1 MQRGLDHQNDARPAR
16 RHHRHVACELN
27 RIPQSFVHMDEDG
40 LAVDRLPAQPHRL
53 AEFRIGR
60 RVGFRPARLTPGP
73 AGLKIS
79 GQHLQQ
85 RQIPIRRGVIQM
97 AGVDMMI
104 EREGLIETLELAKHE
119 GLVVQ
124 DFDGVRQAL
133 ERPIKPDKRLLFPAE
148 RLQTGADIIA
158 GVAVAGIERVGA
170 QIIGQSR
177 FEPFQVEQ
185 RACACR

>member
-1 MQRGLDHQNDARPAR
+1 
-16 RHHRHVACELN
+16 
-27 RIPQSFVHMDEDG
+27 
-40 LAVDRLPAQPHRL
+40 
-53 AEFRIGR
+53 
-60 RVGFRPARLTPGP
+60 
-73 AGLKIS
+73 
-79 GQHLQQ
+79 
-85 RQIPIRRGVIQM
+85 
-97 AGVDMMI
+97 MI